1 MLDLAWDDLICMI
14 QLFRVSMSKLF
25 GTFGV
30 RGIAN
35 QELVPK
41 LAFDLGI
48 ALATHLDGKGKI
60 AVGHDN
66 RTSSEMLEHALIAG
80 LTAGGCEVL
89 KLGLTPTPVL
99 SFATRNFS
107 CDAGVIITASHNP
120 PEYNGIKF
128 WDGEGAC

>member
-60 AVGHDN
+60 E
-66 RTSSEMLEHALIAG
+66 R
-80 LTAGGCEVL
+80 
-89 KLGLTPTPVL
+89 
-99 SFATRNFS
+99 
-107 CDAGVIITASHNP
+107 
-120 PEYNGIKF
+120 
-128 WDGEGAC
+128 